1 MELFGTFFG
10 CAERYLDFC
19 HVVVLSLP
27 CRSTPHS
34 SPSQTPVR
42 RSSSASGRAGG
53 GRGRNPDV
61 LMEIQLSK
69 VQILLRLSLK
79 SHRSIQ
85 NKTVV
90 FNLGVETPLGEAWI
104 SNGEMIRQ
112 FQFT

>member
-1 MELFGTFFG
+1 
-10 CAERYLDFC
+10 
-19 HVVVLSLP
+19 
-27 CRSTPHS
+27 
-34 SPSQTPVR
+34 
-42 RSSSASGRAGG
+42 
-53 GRGRNPDV
+53 
-61 LMEIQLSK
+61 MEIQLSK

-90 FNLGVETPLGEAWI
+90 FNLGVETPHGEAWI